1 MRKVLITCPPMLR
14 RVDGFRGRFAECRWD
29 VATPAVVQTLT
40 VPDLVSLVPQYDGWI
55 IGDDPACAQVVEAG
69 ALGRLKAAV
78 KWGAGVDNVD
88 FNAFARAGIPV
99 VNTPGMFGNEVA
111 DIALGYVIGLSRHT
125 FEIHTEVLRGGW
137 PKPAGVSLAGKTAGV
152 VGFGYV
158 GQQMAA
164 RLKACGV
171 LPLIYDPIIE
181 TDLVANAGFESATWP
196 KGLERVDFLVLC
208 CALTASNVHMLNE
221 ATLHQC
227 KRGVRIVNVARGGL
241 IDEEAL
247 IRALEHDQVAACA
260 LDVFETEPLPA
271 SSLLR
276 KFPNVVFGTH
286 NSSNTVEA
294 VDRTSFA
301 AVDLLQ
307 EMLEAGP
314 VGREEQ
320 RCALD

>member
-1 MRKVLITCPPMLR
+1 MLR
-14 RVDGFRGRFAECRWD
+14 RIDGFRGPFTECRWD
-29 VATPAVVQTLT
+29 VSTPDVIQTLT
-40 VPDLVSLVPQYDGWI
+40 IPDLISLVPQYDGWI

-69 ALGRLKAAV
+69 AAGRLRAAV

-111 DIALGYVIGLSRHT
+111 DIALGYVIGLGRHT

-137 PKPAGVSLAGKTAGV
+137 PKPAGVSLAGKTAAV

-171 LPLIYDPIIE
+171 LPLIYDPIVE
-181 TDLVANAGFESATWP
+181 VDQVANAGFESAAWP
-196 KGLERVDFLVLC
+196 EGLDRVDFLVLC
-208 CALTASNVHMLNE
+208 CALTESNFHMLNE
-221 ATLHQC
+221 STLSAC

-247 IRALEHDQVAACA
+247 ISALENGRVAACA
-260 LDVFETEPLPA
+260 LDVFETEPLPI
-271 SSLLR
+271 SSPLR
-276 KFPNVVFGTH
+276 ELSSVVFGTH

-301 AVDLLQ
+301 AIELLQ
-307 EMLEAGP
+307 EMLEAGS
-314 VGREEQ
+314 VGTEEQ
-320 RCALD
+320 RRALD